1 MTAWP
6 RIFVYYLCG
15 VFAAAQLGK
24 LAALAPLISRD
35 LHLGLAAMAALT
47 SLLEV
52 SGALLGGAAGRH
64 LPRFGLQRGLAF
76 AMLALALGAGGAALA
91 QGVPLVTVARLCES
105 LGYLVTVVAAPVLI
119 ATAAPPQRQAAA
131 MTLWST
137 FVPVG
142 MAFGAFAYAQAAGLS
157 NWRWAQGL
165 SVAVGLALAAGLLA
179 MQAHTERAAPQPP
192 AGPTPALRQR
202 TGAPLWLLV
211 ASFGV
216 YALAEV
222 GLLALMPSLLTRAG
236 LPLAEAGAW
245 TAAAALANVPASV
258 IGARLTRRPGFVPRA
273 LVLSLLVSGALY
285 PLAFAFG
292 APPVQLAVAAVLTNL
307 ASGVFASLVFALLPR
322 VAGSPD
328 RLSLASGR
336 LTQFGASGALLGPP
350 LIGSIVER
358 AGWQAAGATC
368 LALSAVAAGLAW
380 FSSRRP
386 SATADSSARQPC

>member
-24 LAALAPLISRD
+24 LAALAPLMSHD

-64 LPRFGLQRGLAF
+64 LPRLGLHKGLAF
-76 AMLALALGAGGAALA
+76 AMFALALGAAAAALA
-91 QGVPLVTVARLCES
+91 QGVPLVTLARLCES

-119 ATAAPPQRQAAA
+119 ATTAPPTRQAAA

-142 MAFGAFAYAQAAGLS
+142 MAVGAAAYAQAAGLS
-157 NWRWAQGL
+157 NWRWAQSL
-165 SVAVGLALAAGLLA
+165 SVLVGLALGLGLLA
-179 MQAHTERAAPQPP
+179 MRRHADGPVAAPGNT
-192 AGPTPALRQR
+192 AARER

-236 LPLAEAGAW
+236 LPIAEAGAW
-245 TAAAALANVPASV
+245 TAVAALANVPASL
-258 IGARLTRRPGFVPRA
+258 IGAGLMRRPAWVPRA
-273 LVLSLLVSGALY
+273 LVFSLLLSGALY
-285 PLAFAFG
+285 PLAFALG
-292 APPVQLAVAAVLTNL
+292 APPLQLVLAAVLTNL

-322 VAGSPD
+322 VAGSD
-328 RLSLASGR
+328 ERLSLASGR

-350 LIGSIVER
+350 LIGSIVEH
-358 AGWQAAGATC
+358 AGWPVAGVTC
-368 LALSAVAAGLAW
+368 LVLSAIAAALAW
-380 FSSRRP
+380 GTCHLGRTDRVAMAVP
-386 SATADSSARQPC
+386 G